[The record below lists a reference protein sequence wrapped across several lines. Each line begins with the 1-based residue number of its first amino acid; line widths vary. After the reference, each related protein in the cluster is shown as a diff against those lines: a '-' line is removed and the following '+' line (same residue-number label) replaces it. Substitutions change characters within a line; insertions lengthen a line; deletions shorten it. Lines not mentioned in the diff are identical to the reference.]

1 MNIRIFFAGENR
13 YRLSFAREYEYRDF
27 TENKVLEV
35 IVNLLLTCSISRP
48 KEYRYLLSE
57 DRNSENILPTI

>member
-27 TENKVLEV
+27 TENKVLDV
-35 IVNLLLTCSISRP
+35 IVNLLLTYSISRP
-48 KEYRYLLSE
+48 KEYQYLPS
-57 DRNSENILPTI
+57 DGRTSKNIPPTI